1 MQCCNSFV
9 KTWLSV
15 LVIGS
20 FSPVVAARQ
29 IFREVMKRS
38 LQKIC
43 FSKDGFLSSHPFFC
57 RSVQSNAGSWVQRVI
72 LKGVMSPLWQHVTS
86 GVQ

>member
-20 FSPVVAARQ
+20 FSPVVAERQ
-29 IFREVMKRS
+29 IFREVVKRS
-38 LQKIC
+38 LRKMC
-43 FSKDGFLSSHPFFC
+43 SSEDGFLSSYPFF
-57 RSVQSNAGSWVQRVI
+57 RLINAEQRWLRSWVQRVI
-72 LKGVMSPLWQHVTS
+72 LKGVTS
-86 GVQ
+86 N